1 MHFTG
6 SGDFNQ
12 RMRIHAKTLGMKLS
26 EYGLVKINKKTNKKI
41 NKEILVPINSEADIF
56 DALLLKYIPPNKR

>member
-12 RMRIHAKTLGMKLS
+12 RMRLHAKSLDMKLS
-26 EYGLVKINKKTNKKI
+26 EYGLYKIEN
-41 NKEILVPINSEADIF
+41 NKEKQIPINSEQNIF
-56 DALLLKYIPPNKR
+56 EALLLKYLPPEKR